1 MESFENA
8 QKLFDAYQK
17 GGRINNLRDSLDILD
32 EIIESQRTD
41 PHRAINFKQIIR
53 RHIDTKLNEIYV
65 KSNVDEFGKALKD
78 GELGDI
84 LFEALGEEDFRR
96 FFSLISI
103 KRDYLR

>member
-17 GGRINNLRDSLDILD
+17 VGRINNLRDSLDILD
-32 EIIESQRTD
+32 EMIESQGTNS
-41 PHRAINFKQIIR
+41 HRAINFKQIIGR
-53 RHIDTKLNEIYV
+53 RIDTKLNEIYA

-78 GELGDI
+78 SEFGDI

-96 FFSLISI
+96 FITLLSI